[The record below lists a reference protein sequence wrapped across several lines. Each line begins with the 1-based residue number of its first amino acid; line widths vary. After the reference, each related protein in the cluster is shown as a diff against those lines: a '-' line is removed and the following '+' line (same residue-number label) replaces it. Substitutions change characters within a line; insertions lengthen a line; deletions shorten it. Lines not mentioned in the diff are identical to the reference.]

1 LAGNPIGH
9 GEIPGHFQKN
19 IEISGDVMKGKPTV
33 KDLELETSRL
43 KALNADL
50 NRQLQSSD
58 YIQALLET
66 SDDGI
71 MVSDEK
77 GTPRFFNSAYA
88 NAIKEALGIEMTP
101 GIEPSTL
108 LKDPDAILHFQKAKN
123 RALQGERF
131 RMEFRHQYKG
141 GQTRYFEFSFCPV
154 RVGDKIKGYTQISR
168 DITSRVE
175 AQACLKE
182 KENLLNHSERIA
194 GMGSFIWDL
203 KTNEVLWSDN
213 MYRIQGVPE
222 ADIKTRPI
230 KINPEIVH
238 PEDRVK
244 AISQINE
251 MIATGKISSLEFRI
265 IPPDGHERKIRW
277 NGEFEKD
284 EHQRPDKFYGIYQ
297 DITETSRAR
306 DELDERNLFIETVL
320 EKMPIGVA
328 VTRLSTGVSTLINEK
343 FQEIFGWPKEEI
355 PDLRTFFKKVYPD
368 PEYRRKVRKK
378 VVEDVLSGD
387 LSKMQ
392 WEELFATTQK
402 GEKRVVSML
411 TIPLFE
417 QDLIIST
424 VMDITERHRM
434 ISRLKESEERYKAI
448 FDRSFDCVCIY
459 DLQGKFI
466 DGNRAFFDLVE
477 YTKEEILSMDPLE
490 IIDPGSRKDF
500 MKTRSAL
507 LKRGFDENLSEYR
520 IMPKSRIPKIVE
532 MRRSLILRN
541 EAPYAIQSFIRDVT
555 HERLLEEQVRHAQ
568 KMESIGTLAGGIAH
582 DFNNILGIILG
593 NAELSLEE
601 IPEGFSSRLFL
612 SEIRTA
618 CQRGRTVVSQLLGFS
633 RHSEGKMKQIEI
645 LPVLQESVMA
655 LKQKASR
662 GIDIVTQ
669 MQETIPPILGEEL
682 QIHQLLMNLFDNA
695 LEAMEGHGRIEIRV
709 NNLSAGDLPEMPVPD
724 MPSGNYVRIII
735 KDSGIGIPPEHIQ
748 RIFDPYFTT
757 KEVGKGSGMGLSFVH
772 GIMKSHHGYIR
783 VESSPGKGTDFFLFF
798 PALSRPE
805 AKKKTSIKDLPGGK
819 ERILCVDDEEALLAI
834 VEQMLERLGYAVE
847 VQTDP
852 AQAIQRF
859 QSHPENYDL
868 VITDLSMPD
877 ISGEDLA
884 KEILAMRPDIPII
897 LCTGYAGRADD
908 QETKGTGISFILAKP
923 FNHAGLASCVREV
936 LDRKVTAS

>member
-1 LAGNPIGH
+1 
-9 GEIPGHFQKN
+9 
-19 IEISGDVMKGKPTV
+19 MKEKPTV
-33 KDLELETSRL
+33 KDLELEIARL
-43 KALNADL
+43 EKSNADL
-50 NRQLQSSD
+50 TRQLQSSD

-77 GTPRFFNSAYA
+77 GAPRIFNSAYA
-88 NAIKEALGIEMTP
+88 NAIKEALGIEMMP

-108 LKDPDAILHFQKAKN
+108 LKDPDSVLHFRKAKE
-123 RALQGERF
+123 RALKGERF
-131 RMEFRHQYKG
+131 RMEYRHQYKDDKD
-141 GQTRYFEFSFCPV
+141 RYFEFSFCPV
-154 RVGDKIKGYTQISR
+154 RIGDKITGYTQIAR
-168 DITSRVE
+168 DITGRIE
-175 AQACLKE
+175 AQKALKE
-182 KENLLNHSERIA
+182 KENLLSHSERIA

-203 KTNEVLWSDN
+203 KTNQVLWSDN
-213 MYRIQGVPE
+213 MYRIQGIPE
-222 ADIKTRPI
+222 EDIKTRPI

-238 PEDRVK
+238 PEDRTK
-244 AISQINE
+244 AINQINE
-251 MIATGKISSLEFRI
+251 MIATGKISSVEFRI
-265 IPPDGHERKIRW
+265 IPPDGKERKIRW
-277 NGEFEKD
+277 NGEFEND
-284 EHQRPDKFYGIYQ
+284 EQGRPDKFYGIYQ

-306 DELDERNLFIETVL
+306 DALDERNIFIETVL

-343 FQEIFGWPKEEI
+343 FQQIYGWPKEEI
-355 PDLRTFFKKVYPD
+355 PDLGAFFRKVYPD
-368 PEYRRKVRKK
+368 TEYRRKVRKK

-392 WEELFATTQK
+392 WEELFATSQT
-402 GEKRVVSML
+402 GEKRVVSTL

-424 VMDITERHRM
+424 VMDITERYRM
-434 ISRLKESEERYKAI
+434 ISNLKESEERYKAI

-477 YTKEEILSMDPLE
+477 YTKEEILSMDPLG
-490 IIDPGSRKDF
+490 IIDPVSRKDF
-500 MKTRSAL
+500 LKTRSTL
-507 LKRGFDENLSEYR
+507 VERGFEENLAEYR
-520 IMPKSRIPKIVE
+520 IMPKSRIPKTVE

-541 EAPYAIQSFIRDVT
+541 EIPYAIQSFIRDVT
-555 HERLLEEQVRHAQ
+555 HERLLEEQVHHAQ

-601 IPEGFSSRLFL
+601 IPEGFSSRMFL
-612 SEIRTA
+612 NEIRTA

-633 RHSEGKMKQIEI
+633 RKTEGPMKRIEI
-645 LPVLQESVMA
+645 LSVLQESLMV
-655 LKQKASR
+655 LKQKAS
-662 GIDIVTQ
+662 GKIDIITHIP
-669 MQETIPPILGEEL
+669 ETSPPILGEEL
-682 QIHQLLMNLFDNA
+682 QVHQLLMNLFNNA
-695 LEAMEGHGRIEIRV
+695 LEAMEDRGSIEV
-709 NNLSAGDLPEMPVPD
+709 SLENLSPGDLPEMLMPD
-724 MPSGNYVRIII
+724 MPSGNYVRITI
-735 KDSGIGIPPEHIQ
+735 KDSGVGIPPDHIK

-772 GIMKSHHGYIR
+772 GIMKSHNGYVR
-783 VESSPGKGTDFFLFF
+783 VESTPGVGTEFFLFF

-805 AKKKTSIKDLPGGK
+805 VTKKKSIKDLPGGK

-834 VEQMLERLGYAVE
+834 VQQMLERLGYDVE
-847 VQTDP
+847 IQTDP
-852 AQAIQRF
+852 AQAIQSF
-859 QSHPENYDL
+859 HDHPENYDL

-884 KEILAMRPDIPII
+884 KEISTIRPDIPII

-908 QETKGTGISFILAKP
+908 QDAKGMGISFILAKP
-923 FNHAGLASCVREV
+923 FNHAGLASCVRDV
-936 LDRKVTAS
+936 LDKKASSS